1 MRGRIIHPTWLSHM
15 HCIMELYTASAKL
28 YSRNEWKLAK
38 KPRLVY
44 VYVLSVS
51 CLFLSFFLSCFLSFS
66 SLLILAFFPSLSFLF
81 SLHFLSCSFFLPQ
94 RKHPL
99 ALLWSS
105 LGDPGG
111 NHGTWVGIRG
121 NLSKVITYFFK

>member
-1 MRGRIIHPTWLSHM
+1 
-15 HCIMELYTASAKL
+15 
-28 YSRNEWKLAK
+28 
-38 KPRLVY
+38 
-44 VYVLSVS
+44 
-51 CLFLSFFLSCFLSFS
+51 
-66 SLLILAFFPSLSFLF
+66 
-81 SLHFLSCSFFLPQ
+81 
-94 RKHPL
+94 L